1 MGVTS
6 LSRCRHLKA
15 SDLLLSFLQYAVET
29 PGVTIMRQ
37 TNRFFF
43 CGHTSGKVSLR
54 DLRSFKVE
62 HEFDAFSGSLSDFDV
77 HGNLLAAC
85 GFSSRLTGLAC
96 DRFLKVYDLRMMR
109 AITPLQVHVDPAFL
123 RFIPTYTSRLA
134 IISQSGRT
142 GAALGRTGAERW

>member
-1 MGVTS
+1 M
-6 LSRCRHLKA
+6 
-15 SDLLLSFLQYAVET
+15 SFLQ
-29 PGVTIMRQ
+29 
-37 TNRFFF
+37 
-43 CGHTSGKVSLR
+43 VSLR
-54 DLRSFKVE
+54 DLRTFKVE

-77 HGNLLAAC
+77 HGNLLATC

-134 IISQSGRT
+134 IISQSGMK
-142 GAALGRTGAERW
+142 GI

>member
-1 MGVTS
+1 MVFSVKALSG
-6 LSRCRHLKA
+6 LSRWQGLFPGTEVADNR
-15 SDLLLSFLQYAVET
+15 SFLLQ
-29 PGVTIMRQ
+29 
-37 TNRFFF
+37 
-43 CGHTSGKVSLR
+43 VSLR

-134 IISQSGRT
+134 IISQSGMMGAVLGIT
-142 GAALGRTGAERW
+142 GAALGRTGP